1 MPSEPL
7 LRRLAQ
13 VVLVFD
19 VPARATAWYRDTL
32 GLRHL
37 FSAGNLLGLQS

>member
-32 GLRHL
+32 GLRHI